1 LTPKV
6 LWPLCT
12 IKHSITRYRITLEAF
27 RVAGQFANQGASA
40 KGKWFTRRELSR
52 LTFSSAHKQI
62 LSHALAD
69 RSHITAP

>member
-6 LWPLCT
+6 LRPLCT

-27 RVAGQFANQGASA
+27 RVAGQFAVQRASA
-40 KGKWFTRRELSR
+40 KGKWLTRRELQH
-52 LTFSSAHKQI
+52 LTFSSAHKRI

-69 RSHITAP
+69 HSHVRAP